1 MHCFQPHATTSTRA
15 MRLFT
20 CCAQARSHACFF
32 FGCFFRELQQ
42 EWWLGPA
49 SGDAADTKGWRRPFR
64 LTHAAPHDAF
74 LMAQPANIDGMMLWV
89 GIGKVYTLSQHRLA
103 GIYAPANGEF
113 ASPAFALPA
122 GATPARPGIF
132 LNAAAR
138 WHGLLE
144 TGACDEGCNAYIF
157 AELTDATTGAVIPGY
172 EREWFSTLTDV
183 DGTALVLRWA
193 KVPASASSPAGAAS
207 ASAAATRS
215 VRLRLFFRDATVYS
229 VRIGSE

>member
-1 MHCFQPHATTSTRA
+1 MF
-15 MRLFT
+15 
-20 CCAQARSHACFF
+20 
-32 FGCFFRELQQ
+32 Q

-122 GATPARPGIF
+122 GATPGRPGIF

-157 AELTDATTGAVIPGY
+157 AELTDAVTGVVLPGY
-172 EREWFSTLTDV
+172 GRDRFSTLTDV
-183 DGTALVLRWA
+183 DGTALELRWA
-193 KVPASASSPAGAAS
+193 KPPSDGAGAAS
-207 ASAAATRS
+207 STAANATGS
-215 VRLRLFFRDATVYS
+215 VRLRLFFRDATIYS
-229 VRIGSE
+229 VRIGDSE